1 MLSNYELPD
10 GLKIEQH
17 YNKNEGN
24 INYNNRDNYDKEC
37 ELYNEAIMMHAY
49 NEPQPKNNK
58 TKKNKTKKNQK
69 NKNQKNK
76 KKSKKSKS
84 KKIIF

>member
-17 YNKNEGN
+17 YNNNEGN
-24 INYNNRDNYDKEC
+24 INYNYRDNYDEEC

-49 NEPQPKNNK
+49 NEPQPNNNK
-58 TKKNKTKKNQK
+58 IKKKQTKKNQK
-69 NKNQKNK
+69 
-76 KKSKKSKS
+76 KSKKRKS